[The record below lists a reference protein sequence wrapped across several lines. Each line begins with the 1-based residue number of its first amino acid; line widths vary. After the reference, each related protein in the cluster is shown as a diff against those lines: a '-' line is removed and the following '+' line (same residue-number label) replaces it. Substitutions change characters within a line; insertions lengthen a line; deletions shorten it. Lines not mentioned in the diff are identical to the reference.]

1 MALIYNKLINPKTK
15 TMIKVTDF
23 LKLKNEASEEE
34 IVSAIEEKDSILVS
48 KDAEILELKE
58 RLKAFTDAEELAK
71 EAAIADMKNKATN
84 LVNKAFEDKK
94 IKEEEKESLV
104 SLAVSNFETIE
115 NMLNKIS
122 VVKNATPV
130 FDFTVTKADGSVE
143 NRSEWT
149 FNDWLKNDNKG
160 LTEMQNSNPEE
171 FEKLVKKLKV
181 TI

>member
-1 MALIYNKLINPKTK
+1 
-15 TMIKVTDF
+15 
-23 LKLKNEASEEE
+23 
-34 IVSAIEEKDSILVS
+34 
-48 KDAEILELKE
+48 
-58 RLKAFTDAEELAK
+58 
-71 EAAIADMKNKATN
+71 
-84 LVNKAFEDKK
+84 
-94 IKEEEKESLV
+94 
-104 SLAVSNFETIE
+104 
-115 NMLNKIS
+115 MLNKIS